1 MCILCVVQR
10 WSRRVAAM
18 LPYLVIPLMLLWA
31 LSHFLPPAF
40 RFEATSPR
48 IACAAVLLLTL
59 LWYEYLLPRLSA
71 WRARRSARL
80 REMRRD
86 QAIQLQKL
94 RKTATRRC
102 RNCLTPYRDQN
113 PGAGGRFMCSTC
125 GHVSK
130 RPVLE
135 LPGHSPHFGDRS
147 RWLCSHFLSTDSTYW
162 LDDTPTCPS
171 QHNSFS
177 VGCKLGKIVS
187 FCTLLLRWLCKRLFG
202 FGSSADNVSADADL
216 KRSKRPHNGSNL
228 QENRTEKAR
237 RKAEEKRLARLEKEM
252 IEAEERKQREEM
264 ARLVEERIKLRDE
277 KLEAEERSKGSTPVG
292 DRDAKK
298 EADKKRQDRERRR
311 EKDRGS
317 SVSNSDCEETDKRST
332 IREIERNKESDKK
345 VDSIGTCHGT
355 GANKIV
361 QQSTRQKYF
370 STVAGNFKGFSGAS
384 FFGGSNPSSSPSA
397 PSVGKV
403 LKTTAGFG
411 NQSYAV
417 KKEGQIGVGTL
428 HKVLPNGDDKSA
440 EAKINRLV
448 NLEKQPPPPAPKKA
462 WHQLFK
468 RNPVTPT
475 PDQTPT
481 APNYQNGHFETYF
494 APPNH
499 YFNAPPI
506 FNRPAI
512 PFPMYSPPNTGLFPP
527 VKDPVPPPPVIEEQE
542 QFEDPSFDPDAIALL
557 GPVSESLDD
566 LPLDLGTGF
575 ISSEAGRIS
584 KPSPIQ
590 SPLSRTRVSDDAH
603 KPFSSVVQDSGSNE
617 TGSWQLWGAPLTQNA
632 LGSVG
637 GSKSGFVPKEE
648 TGTGAGVIGDVHSP
662 RHLGG
667 IRPALAVPVPVPVPV
682 QPVHV
687 PMSVTAPM
695 MNGENLFLPHSMMGR
710 FGAAVSDT
718 VNHSDL
724 SPTHRWS
731 NRDQWRMNGPN
742 EAAKSTPAS
751 PRAGS
756 LFSTD
761 PAVQSHFELIKK
773 KIQSVSNRKETGK
786 RYVGFASFK
795 RGRKSS
801 RENYSSQLYLNS
813 PVVSN
818 DNFHSLA
825 LSLIWWSYVFTF
837 SFYFK
842 EK

>member
-80 REMRRD
+80 RDLRRD
-86 QAIQLQKL
+86 QALHLHKL

-113 PGAGGRFMCSTC
+113 PGAAGRFMCSTC

-130 RPVLE
+130 RPVLD
-135 LPGHSPHFGDRS
+135 LPPHSPHFGDKS
-147 RWLCSHFLSTDSTYW
+147 RWLCSHFLSADSTYW
-162 LDDTPTCPS
+162 LDDRSPS
-171 QHNSFS
+171 PSSQDPLHHSFS

-187 FCTLLLRWLCKRLFG
+187 FCALLLRCLCKRLFG
-202 FGSSADNVSADADL
+202 SAFSSGDSASADGDP
-216 KRSKRPHNGSNL
+216 KRSKRGHNGANL

-252 IEAEERKQREEM
+252 LEEEERKQREEM
-264 ARLVEERIKLRDE
+264 ARLVEERRKLRDD
-277 KLEAEERSKGSTPVG
+277 KLEAEERSKGATPVG
-292 DRDAKK
+292 ERDAKK
-298 EADKKRQDRERRR
+298 EADRKRQDREKRR

-317 SVSNSDCEETDKRST
+317 SVSNSDCEEIDKRST
-332 IREIERNKESDKK
+332 IREIERKKDSDKK
-345 VDSIGTCHGT
+345 VDSSGTCHGT
-355 GANKIV
+355 GTNSKTV
-361 QQSTRQKYF
+361 QQTTRQKYF

-384 FFGGSNPSSSPSA
+384 FFGGSNPSSSPSV
-397 PSVGKV
+397 PSVSKV
-403 LKTTAGFG
+403 SKTSTGFA
-411 NQSYAV
+411 NQTHSV

-428 HKVLPNGDDKSA
+428 HKVLPNGDDKNA

-475 PDQTPT
+475 PDQTTT

-494 APPNH
+494 APPNR
-499 YFNAPPI
+499 YFNTPPI
-506 FNRPAI
+506 FNRPAL
-512 PFPMYSPPNTGLFPP
+512 PFPMYNPPNTGLFPP

-575 ISSEAGRIS
+575 ISSEAGKIS

-590 SPLSRTRVSDDAH
+590 SPLSRTRISDDAH
-603 KPFSSVVQDSGSNE
+603 KPFSSVVQDSASNE

-637 GSKSGFVPKEE
+637 GSKSGLVPKEE
-648 TGTGAGVIGDVHSP
+648 TGTAPGVIGDVHSP

-667 IRPALAVPVPVPVPV
+667 IRPALAVPAPVPV
-682 QPVHV
+682 QPVHI

-718 VNHSDL
+718 VNHSEL
-724 SPTHRWS
+724 SPTHHWS
-731 NRDQWRMNGPN
+731 NRDQWKLNATN

-761 PAVQSHFELIKK
+761 PAVQSVWLFNQKD
-773 KIQSVSNRKETGK
+773 T
-786 RYVGFASFK
+786 
-795 RGRKSS
+795 
-801 RENYSSQLYLNS
+801 
-813 PVVSN
+813 PP
-818 DNFHSLA
+818 
-825 LSLIWWSYVFTF
+825 T
-837 SFYFK
+837 
-842 EK
+842 